1 MLSLDDLDRRIL
13 RLAGPAFGALAAEPL
28 YRLVDTAVVGRLGTP
43 QLGGVAVAVS
53 VLSLVIAGSNFL
65 AYGTTQRVA
74 HRLGASDRVGAGDAG
89 VQALWIAVAIGV
101 GSVPLLALGAETW
114 CRLLGADGDVLGFA
128 STYLRISA
136 LGVPF
141 VVVGLAAQGTQRG
154 ASDYRSGLVVLV
166 AANVVNAV
174 VEVAMVLV
182 LDLGVAGAAWSTVLA
197 QTLAGAA
204 LVARSLPHLGA
215 ARTRRPRWVE
225 MVPLLSAGRH
235 LLLRVVSMLAVFT
248 GAVSIA
254 ARVDDATLAAY
265 SIANTV
271 FLFLALS
278 LDALAVPAQTL
289 VADELGKGG
298 RGAQRVNSH
307 AVRLSIAV
315 GVGLAVVLAVTSPLV
330 ARAFSDDPAVVSRA
344 TVALLLLAAVTIP
357 GSIAFAT
364 DGSLIGAG
372 DYAFLGRAAVGYLV
386 AVVPIA
392 VVVVL
397 TPGLGIAGIWGGL
410 LVWMTLRA
418 VVNLRRVRRVLARPG
433 GSSPDGVAAAR

>member
-1 MLSLDDLDRRIL
+1 MLRLDELDRRIL
-13 RLAGPAFGALAAEPL
+13 RLAVPAFGALAAEPL
-28 YRLVDTAVVGRLGTP
+28 YRLVDTAIVGRLGTP

-74 HRLGASDRVGAGDAG
+74 NRLGADDRRGAGDAG
-89 VQALWIAVAIGV
+89 VQALWIAVVIGV
-101 GSVPLLALGAETW
+101 VSVPLLALGASTW

-141 VVVGLAAQGTQRG
+141 VVIGLAAQGVQRG

-174 VEVAMVLV
+174 VELVMVLA

-197 QTLAGAA
+197 QVLAGAA
-204 LVARSLPHLGA
+204 LVRRAVPHLVA
-215 ARTRRPRWVE
+215 ADTRRPRWVE

-254 ARVDDATLAAY
+254 ARVDDPTLAAH

-278 LDALAVPAQTL
+278 LDALAVPSQTL
-289 VADELGKGG
+289 VADELGRGG
-298 RGAQRVNSH
+298 RGAQRTNAR
-307 AVRLSIAV
+307 AVRLSVVV
-315 GVGLAVVLAVTSPLV
+315 GTALAALLAAASPLV
-330 ARAFSDDPAVVSRA
+330 ARVFSDDPAVVSRA
-344 TVALLLLAAVTIP
+344 TVALLLLAALTIP

-372 DYAFLGRAAVGYLV
+372 DYRFLGRAALGYLV

-392 VVVVL
+392 VVVVA

-418 VVNLRRVRRVLARPG
+418 VVNLRRASRVLAPAG
-433 GSSPDGVAAAR
+433 EAVAG